1 MKKKVLVSACLLGK
15 NCRFNGGHSYLPDL
29 EGLDVD
35 FIPVC
40 PEEAGNLGTPRPAAE
55 MQGSAENILSGIE
68 RVLTNDGDD
77 ITEKFI
83 QGSEESLEKGLN
95 SGAEVAILKSRSPS
109 CGIGG
114 VYDGTFTH
122 SLTDGNGIFAHL
134 CQNSGITCISSDDSD
149 QIKKTLEKLK

>member
-15 NCRFNGGHSYLPDL
+15 NCRFNGGHSHLPDL

-55 MQGSAENILSGIE
+55 MQDSAESIMNGVGS
-68 RVLTNDGDD
+68 VLTNDGDD
-77 ITEKFI
+77 VTEKFI
-83 QGSEESLEKGLN
+83 QGAEESLDRGLN
-95 SGAEVAILKSRSPS
+95 SEAEIAILKSRSPS

-114 VYDGTFTH
+114 VYDGTFTS
-122 SLTDGNGIFAHL
+122 SLIDGDGIFAHL
-134 CQNSGITCISSDDSD
+134 CRKSGITCISSDDSN
-149 QIKKTLEKLK
+149 QIKKTLTKLK